1 MHTTTLLSSMHLPP
15 AKHNFLIASKG
26 PFDLGK
32 SASASRK
39 EKGPV
44 LYQMQFIGSLSLSPF
59 VAGNG
64 KIAQLI
70 FLAAHFGFFVKLV
83 ARDASGGG
91 AEEAVFI

>member
-1 MHTTTLLSSMHLPP
+1 MVPSLDATLLS
-15 AKHNFLIASKG
+15 
-26 PFDLGK
+26 D
-32 SASASRK
+32 
-39 EKGPV
+39 
-44 LYQMQFIGSLSLSPF
+44 IGSGVSPF